1 MDALS
6 IGIIAFATVTALL
19 FKFILYRKITH
30 WMDQDL
36 IKGLAEGNQK
46 KHLYLS
52 EQLTQMKVD
61 KVQRKL
67 QHQQLTELATEFE
80 QNH

>member
-36 IKGLAEGNQK
+36 IKGLAEGSQE

-61 KVQRKL
+61 KVKRKL

-80 QNH
+80 QNR

>member
-19 FKFILYRKITH
+19 FKFILYRKITN

-36 IKGLAEGNQK
+36 IKGLAEGNQE
-46 KHLYLS
+46 KHHYLS
-52 EQLTQMKVD
+52 EQLTQMKAD

-80 QNH
+80 QKR

>member
-6 IGIIAFATVTALL
+6 IGIIVFATVTALL
-19 FKFILYRKITH
+19 FKFILYRKITN

-36 IKGLAEGNQK
+36 VKGLAEGNQK

-52 EQLTQMKVD
+52 EQLTQMKAD

-67 QHQQLTELATEFE
+67 QHQQLTELAAEFE

>member
-6 IGIIAFATVTALL
+6 IGIILFATVTALL
-19 FKFILYRKITH
+19 FKFVLYHKICR

-36 IKGLAEGNQK
+36 IKGLAEGDTAKQRF
-46 KHLYLS
+46 
-52 EQLTQMKVD
+52 LTQKLTEMKVD
-61 KVQRKL
+61 KVKRKH
-67 QHQQLTELATEFE
+67 QHQRLTQLAIDFE